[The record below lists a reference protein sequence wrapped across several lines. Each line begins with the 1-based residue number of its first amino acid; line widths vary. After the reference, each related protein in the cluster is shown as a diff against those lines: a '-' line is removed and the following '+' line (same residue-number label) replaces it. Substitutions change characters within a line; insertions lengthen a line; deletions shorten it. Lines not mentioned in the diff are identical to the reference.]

1 MLVRRTRCGQRPN
14 LGTPRRRHAKGIL
27 KVKNIKNGS
36 QYFDDTD
43 KKFVSDINRI
53 EDAIGDQRVAGGKRV
68 DEYVRAKGGIQYG
81 EQTIESIAQHP
92 DMQVCAETL
101 RRWWAYFRLYGQLG
115 KEISAAYP
123 KARVRDYYELSRLL
137 DAVILTRDGET
148 QEEARRRTVLETVEW
163 ISQKRRSGR
172 LSCADVQAI
181 VSKAI
186 DAGSTDNVIKNN
198 ERASGKPA
206 RCSKVAKTI
215 AFQDIGS
222 AVDYLVNFSEPGHLE
237 SGAVPV
243 AALGKQF
250 NRLAGAF
257 ALLAKH
263 LARKGDRE
271 EVREK
276 IRSVRCILDEIEAVL
291 GSDSITWAEDSDTG
305 VNIHGNHA
313 S

>member
-1 MLVRRTRCGQRPN
+1 MSRNKTESFRYDNDDERFVRE
-14 LGTPRRRHAKGIL
+14 
-27 KVKNIKNGS
+27 
-36 QYFDDTD
+36 
-43 KKFVSDINRI
+43 INEI
-53 EDAIGDQRVAGGKRV
+53 EDAIGDQRLDGGKRV

-123 KARVRDYYELSRLL
+123 KARARDYYELSRIL

-148 QEEARRRTVLETVEW
+148 QEEARRRSVLESVEW
-163 ISQKRRSGR
+163 ISKKRRSGR
-172 LSCADVQAI
+172 LSCADVQAM
-181 VSKAI
+181 VSKVI

-198 ERASGKPA
+198 ERASGQPA

-250 NRLAGAF
+250 NRLADT
-257 ALLAKH
+257 LVRLADH
-263 LARKGDRE
+263 LVRKGDKE

-276 IRSVRCILDEIEAVL
+276 IRSVRCKLDKIEAVS